1 MEELA
6 PPSDTKAI
14 ASLVTG
20 VLATVS
26 WFGFFALSCLGLG
39 FIVLPVTLI
48 LGVVATVTGRMA
60 QTEAAE
66 HGEPANM
73 ALGGM
78 ILGIVNSVGVLLFG
92 LLMCAGVL
100 LYGGLLVANT
110 V

>member
-48 LGVVATVTGRMA
+48 LGVVASARRRLVAWWAAGRRRSP
-60 QTEAAE
+60 Q
-66 HGEPANM
+66 
-73 ALGGM
+73 
-78 ILGIVNSVGVLLFG
+78 SVGVG
-92 LLMCAGVL
+92 KRR
-100 LYGGLLVANT
+100 LVAGW
-110 V
+110 VACVLAASC